1 MPVKYRG
8 NDKVARLILHH
19 KCNDGFRQG
28 LSVGAKTTGSVVLR
42 KTSYLRSQRI
52 TSTHSL
58 FSLQGTWNGEV
69 QSLHP
74 Y

>member
-42 KTSYLRSQRI
+42 KTSYILVTKSVI
-52 TSTHSL
+52 FKL
-58 FSLQGTWNGEV
+58 
-69 QSLHP
+69 
-74 Y
+74 